1 MDEVEIRWTPG
12 LKTPAQDGTAAD
24 EPHFLIRTL
33 AAEFSNGRKV
43 EPHSHPWGQSI
54 YAISGVM
61 SVWTTEGS
69 LGCASAL
76 GRVGSGRCAAWHP
89 FHGRLH
95 DLIMT
100 CDQRML
106 TFAKAKA
113 AVY

>member
-69 LGCASAL
+69 WVAPPHSAVWAPA
-76 GRVGSGRCAAWHP
+76 GVR
-89 FHGRLH
+89 HGIRFTGAFTTL
-95 DLIMT
+95 L
-100 CDQRML
+100 
-106 TFAKAKA
+106 
-113 AVY
+113 